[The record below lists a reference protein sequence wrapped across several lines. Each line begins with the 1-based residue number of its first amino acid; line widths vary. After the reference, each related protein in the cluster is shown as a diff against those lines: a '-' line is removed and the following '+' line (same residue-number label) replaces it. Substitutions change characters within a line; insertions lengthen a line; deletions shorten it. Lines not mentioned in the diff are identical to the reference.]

1 MIILKGRQ
9 MLITNLE
16 RYIGTTY
23 DNNTEIRTFSLD
35 RVTVNNVDLAA
46 LSFRLDL
53 EYENGSKD
61 TIILEKEIQ
70 EETVLLTWT
79 ISKNVL
85 QVPGTVFINIRGTD
99 SQGTVKWAS
108 LKAAMYVEDTIN
120 TPGTYTGSLSE
131 LEQLEQRIDRKTET
145 LDANESQ
152 RQENETLRQQNE
164 ETRKQNE
171 LDRQRAETDRDKKTN
186 QVIQTFG
193 DAIQEAKN
201 AAKLSESWAI
211 GGTQSRQG
219 EDENNSKYYSSQSKT
234 EADRAARA
242 AEQAET
248 YASIIP
254 PKFHIDTDTMELI
267 QDSQAD
273 GIIFSLD
280 ENKILSYEYLVGGE
294 KV

>member
-61 TIILEKEIQ
+61 TAILEKEIQ
-70 EETVLLTWT
+70 EDTVLLTWT

-108 LKAAMYVEDTIN
+108 FKAAMYVEDTIN

-145 LDANESQ
+145 LDANES
-152 RQENETLRQQNE
+152 LRQQNE
-164 ETRKQNE
+164 EVRKQNE
-171 LDRQRAETDRDKKTN
+171 LDRQQAEIARDHKTD

-193 DAIQEAKN
+193 DAIQEAKD

-219 EDENNSKYYSSQSKT
+219 EDENNSKYYSSQSKA

-273 GIIFSLD
+273 GIAFSLD
-280 ENKILSYEYLVGGE
+280 ENKILFFEYLVGGE

>member
-23 DNNTEIRTFSLD
+23 DNNAEIRTFSMD

-61 TIILEKEIQ
+61 SVILEKEIQ
-70 EETVLLTWT
+70 EDTVLLTWT

-131 LEQLEQRIDRKTET
+131 LEQLEQRIDRKTT
-145 LDANESQ
+145 GSATG
-152 RQENETLRQQNE
+152 R
-164 ETRKQNE
+164 
-171 LDRQRAETDRDKKTN
+171 
-186 QVIQTFG
+186 
-193 DAIQEAKN
+193 
-201 AAKLSESWAI
+201 
-211 GGTQSRQG
+211 
-219 EDENNSKYYSSQSKT
+219 
-234 EADRAARA
+234 
-242 AEQAET
+242 
-248 YASIIP
+248 
-254 PKFHIDTDTMELI
+254 
-267 QDSQAD
+267 DSQ
-273 GIIFSLD
+273 GS
-280 ENKILSYEYLVGGE
+280 
-294 KV
+294 

>member
-61 TIILEKEIQ
+61 TVILEKEIQ
-70 EETVLLTWT
+70 EDTVLLTWT

-85 QVPGTVFINIRGTD
+85 QVPGTVFINVRGTD

-108 LKAAMYVEDTIN
+108 FKAAMYVEDTIN

-131 LEQLEQRIDRKTET
+131 LEQLEQRIDQKTET

-164 ETRKQNE
+164 EARKQNE
-171 LDRQRAETDRDKKTN
+171 LDRQQAEIARDHKTD

-193 DAIQEAKN
+193 DAIQEAKD

-219 EDENNSKYYSSQSKT
+219 EDENNSKYYSSQSKA
-234 EADRAARA
+234 EAERAARA

-254 PKFHIDTDTMELI
+254 PNFHIDTDTMELI
-267 QDSQAD
+267 QDSQAK
-273 GIIFSLD
+273 GIIFNLD
-280 ENKILSYEYLVGGE
+280 ENKILFYEYLVGGE